1 MSGKNKGRKKERNMA
16 KKKWIVYVY
25 DIVEEEVFDRE
36 CGAEMFAEGRE
47 RIHQQL
53 TRTEEIECDD

>member
-25 DIVEEEVFDRE
+25 DVVEEETFDHE
-36 CGAEMFAEGRE
+36 CDAENFAERRE
-47 RIHQQL
+47 RVHQQV
-53 TRTEEIECDD
+53 TRTEEIESDD

>member
-1 MSGKNKGRKKERNMA
+1 MA